1 MMPLKTIIAV
11 TAAVILVATAP
22 SGHAISEENYQ
33 VAFRS
38 EVLPFLD
45 KGDRFTLASAD
56 GRHELSAVLF
66 PHPYEKGLIVVVNGR
81 SESWLKYGEVFHDLY
96 EKGFSVAS
104 YDHRGQGLSPRLVS
118 GNPQIG
124 QLDDFALYGRDL
136 GAFLKA
142 LARVHKVHDEKIYL
156 LAHSMGAAVA
166 VDYLARHPSP
176 SPFRAIAFTSPMFR
190 INTAPYPE
198 TIAGMVVGILS
209 AVGLGKAYAPGEHDR
224 DPTETFA
231 ANRITSSRSRWEA
244 IRDVWS
250 GHPSAVVAG
259 ASSDWVLQAIRATR
273 RIRDALPSLR
283 TKSLILQSGRDLLVI
298 NEPPPPGE
306 NFHILLFPEARH
318 ELLMERDETREKA
331 LGEIIG
337 FFESSR

>member
-1 MMPLKTIIAV
+1 MIA
-11 TAAVILVATAP
+11 IVATLIVMAAP
-22 SGHAISEENYQ
+22 PSLHAISEEDYPA
-33 VAFRS
+33 AFRAK
-38 EVLPFLD
+38 VLPFLD

-244 IRDVWS
+244 IREVWS